1 MFASMVMA
9 AALFFTVGGIFMK
22 LSEGLTKFWPTVIV
36 LALFVIGAALQTLAM
51 KREDLAVT
59 YLWVLGIESILAF
72 AFGVLL
78 FSESCTP
85 ARIAGVVLIAG
96 GLISLRSAQQFV
108 RVPLRGE
115 AAGESRDG
123 RVLALRNRPRLVQ
136 RFVDRAVDL
145 LQLGKQFGGETEI
158 AVAGERKLFVLTPEL
173 FVDGAEPDQL
183 LFLHRG
189 EALVA
194 IALGDEALDRRGK
207 RRPLGRRSRVC
218 RSVPRQW
225 AGPLR
230 RQSVRLKSSTI
241 PREEFCRRGCSE

>member
-36 LALFVIGAALQTLAM
+36 LDGAALQTLAM

-96 GLISLRSAQQFV
+96 GLISLRSA
-108 RVPLRGE
+108 
-115 AAGESRDG
+115 
-123 RVLALRNRPRLVQ
+123 
-136 RFVDRAVDL
+136 
-145 LQLGKQFGGETEI
+145 
-158 AVAGERKLFVLTPEL
+158 
-173 FVDGAEPDQL
+173 
-183 LFLHRG
+183 H
-189 EALVA
+189 
-194 IALGDEALDRRGK
+194 
-207 RRPLGRRSRVC
+207 
-218 RSVPRQW
+218 
-225 AGPLR
+225 
-230 RQSVRLKSSTI
+230 
-241 PREEFCRRGCSE
+241 